1 VAGAMAWAWCE
12 PAQAVA
18 CGQARVQLISPFVGR
33 IHDWYRK
40 AAGAAWDE
48 MRSAAVD
55 WATGL
60 VTLAREP
67 QPPMVA
73 SLVAEAKA
81 LAEAFEKPA

>member
-1 VAGAMAWAWCE
+1 MLVLRRRE
-12 PAQAVA
+12 PDRQPRLADWIAT
-18 CGQARVQLISPFVGR
+18 SPIELVGP
-33 IHDWYRK
+33 
-40 AAGAAWDE
+40 
-48 MRSAAVD
+48 AVD